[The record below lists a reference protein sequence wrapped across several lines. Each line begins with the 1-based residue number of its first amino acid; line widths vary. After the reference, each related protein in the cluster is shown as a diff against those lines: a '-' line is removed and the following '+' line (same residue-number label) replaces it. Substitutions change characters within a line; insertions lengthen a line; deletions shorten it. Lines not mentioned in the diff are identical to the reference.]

1 MYKHKDARRK
11 KARRLEGRKKR
22 AHAFYVNRIKTK
34 MAYKD
39 DNLQNVAYHIKKK
52 QKFQKWKKIAE
63 IMNSGKE
70 LNSTLHTGKQD

>member
-52 QKFQKWKKIAE
+52 
-63 IMNSGKE
+63 
-70 LNSTLHTGKQD
+70 